1 MSKGNLSVKNLDL
14 NTFIKKYTICILSV
28 TNTGLPK
35 QINIFFVCFL
45 LKLYLVVNGAWL
57 PVVLGHFPASFPSFI
72 CSLLLTLLSHS
83 LSALCLSAAEPLDGE
98 EYLDI
103 IGIMRNQAGRY
114 ECKASNDVATPDV
127 KYVNVVVNCK

>member
-1 MSKGNLSVKNLDL
+1 M
-14 NTFIKKYTICILSV
+14 Y
-28 TNTGLPK
+28 
-35 QINIFFVCFL
+35 
-45 LKLYLVVNGAWL
+45 
-57 PVVLGHFPASFPSFI
+57 
-72 CSLLLTLLSHS
+72 
-83 LSALCLSAAEPLDGE
+83 LCLVCLTHLILCFRLPTAEPLDGE

>member
-1 MSKGNLSVKNLDL
+1 MPPSITPSPLFRLFYL
-14 NTFIKKYTICILSV
+14 
-28 TNTGLPK
+28 
-35 QINIFFVCFL
+35 FV
-45 LKLYLVVNGAWL
+45 
-57 PVVLGHFPASFPSFI
+57 
-72 CSLLLTLLSHS
+72 
-83 LSALCLSAAEPLDGE
+83 AEPLDGE